1 MNRIHVECP
10 DLIEAFESNSP
21 GLTYFLNRESGE
33 VEKVPED
40 FCPDETILGIDYFSD
55 PRYIRIP
62 SISNREGLWI
72 RKEYLSYIQDE
83 NLYDKL
89 EQILMGRGSLK
100 RFVDV
105 LRAYPEF
112 YVAWLEFK
120 NQALLKT
127 IMAWS
132 EELDIEID
140 LVNLPVG
147 KDQKD
152 V

>member
-1 MNRIHVECP
+1 MNRIRVECL

-33 VEKVPED
+33 VEKVPDE
-40 FCPDETILGIDYFSD
+40 FCPDETVSGIDYFSD

-62 SISNREGLWI
+62 SISDDKGLWI
-72 RKEYLSYIQDE
+72 RKEYLSCIQDE
-83 NLYDKL
+83 DLHDKL
-89 EQILMGRGSLK
+89 EHILTGRGSLK

-112 YVAWLEFK
+112 YCDWEGFK
-120 NQALLKT
+120 NRELLKT

-140 LVNLPVG
+140 LVNMPVK

-152 V
+152 T